1 MQGGICIHERKGNV
15 MSNVDKLEEIDLVI
29 HADSKGGHLL
39 LFTKNVKEHSDSD
52 KINENWIANDK
63 TPGNQ
68 LIFPS

>member
-1 MQGGICIHERKGNV
+1 MKGRGTSCQMLINWKRLTTLYMQI
-15 MSNVDKLEEIDLVI
+15 
-29 HADSKGGHLL
+29 HLL

-63 TPGNQ
+63 TPDNH